1 MIYRD
6 LKAQANEDTSVEV
19 TLRTFALK
27 RKLIYLGKIYLSTPE
42 VNLSSVSFCLG
53 EKVTLKK
60 ITSRYLQ
67 VDRIKFYAVQTWF
80 WLANRKQH
88 ARKSHRSKRNGSP
101 SLLFLRCCKQ
111 ARRSQIKWFFFSAW
125 LLDEPK
131 EEDKLRYFMYLLLL
145 LCRNVGLA

>member
-6 LKAQANEDTSVEV
+6 LNMLKAQANEDTSVEV

-42 VNLSSVSFCLG
+42 VNLSWVSFSLG

-67 VDRIKFYAVQTWF
+67 VDGIKF
-80 WLANRKQH
+80 
-88 ARKSHRSKRNGSP
+88 
-101 SLLFLRCCKQ
+101 
-111 ARRSQIKWFFFSAW
+111 
-125 LLDEPK
+125 
-131 EEDKLRYFMYLLLL
+131 
-145 LCRNVGLA
+145 